1 MIQLTQRWKGKLN
14 SFRAA
19 IDEAQIAPWNM
30 TAVHHAQ
37 TNASEPLSFS
47 IDWSSITSDTSF
59 SIAVGDRIEAHL
71 PGEMRQHVCPRSSNF
86 WGIVGQQAP
95 NSREGCRS
103 CLRANGGNEEEK
115 KAPV

>member
-1 MIQLTQRWKGKLN
+1 MESVPSKGNIVSVALSPAMIQLTQRWKGKLN

-71 PGEMRQHVCPRSSNF
+71 PGEMR
-86 WGIVGQQAP
+86 
-95 NSREGCRS
+95 
-103 CLRANGGNEEEK
+103 
-115 KAPV
+115 